1 MTSESIFRGH
11 HFYYTDELYIINPY
25 FFTHLPVQ
33 DDNIHKHLL
42 ILVIKHNNLTHH
54 LSHRMSTGQQWSPTQ
69 ALLVSRQVIF
79 RKLRTFYEKVTEFL

>member
-11 HFYYTDELYIINPY
+11 HFYYTEELYIPNPY

-42 ILVIKHNNLTHH
+42 ILVIEYNSPTHQ
-54 LSHRMSTGQQWSPTQ
+54 LSHRKPTEQQRPPAE

-79 RKLRTFYEKVTEFL
+79 RKLRTFYKKVTEFL

>member
-11 HFYYTDELYIINPY
+11 HFYYTEELYIINPY
-25 FFTHLPVQ
+25 FFTHLLIQ
-33 DDNIHKHLL
+33 DDNIYKPLL

-54 LSHRMSTGQQWSPTQ
+54 LSHRKSTGQQWSPTQ